1 MNVDK
6 FPEAFRRFERV
17 VDTSWITSFDELR
30 IEFESWA
37 GEKWLDTSSQ
47 RYALARE
54 ARRVGIPTRME
65 FGLTPTWRHEFVIIG
80 DISYSR
86 YRDLRTGR
94 FIKRP

>member
-1 MNVDK
+1 MTLDK

-17 VDTSWITSFDELR
+17 VDTSLITSFDELR
-30 IEFESWA
+30 MEFASFA

-54 ARRVGIPTRME
+54 ARRLGIPTRME
-65 FGLTPTWRHEFVIIG
+65 FGLTATWRHEYIIIRSRRF
-80 DISYSR
+80 DR

-94 FIKRP
+94 FIR